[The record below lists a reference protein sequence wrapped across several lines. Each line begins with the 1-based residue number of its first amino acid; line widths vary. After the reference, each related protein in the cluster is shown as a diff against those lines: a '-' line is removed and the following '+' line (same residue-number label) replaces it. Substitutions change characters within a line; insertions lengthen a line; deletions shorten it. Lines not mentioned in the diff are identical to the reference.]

1 MTKRRKS
8 GENERSARAESG
20 DLSVFNGRKG
30 NGGAAVDPEA
40 FRARPNRRTTPRLEL
55 VPLTLDEFALYLS
68 DVDALAQELRLA
80 EPPSE
85 PDAETRAAFNWLFE
99 NAFALDA
106 ASLCWSTL
114 WAAILRS
121 ENRVVG
127 FLCFK
132 GPPRPLFDFLETAP
146 NFKLDVEPGA
156 DEYPET
162 NESGADENPEANE
175 LGADGNPETNQ
186 FGADE
191 NPEANELGVDENART
206 AAEPVV
212 NEKTQA
218 VATAAESASTAVVEI
233 GYGVDEAFR
242 GRGLATEAVGA
253 LVDWG
258 REREDV
264 GVIVAET
271 LTANLPSRRVLEKN
285 GFRRRGESND
295 ALFWRV
301 DVSERT
307 DGAVENGENGVFD
320 F

>member
-68 DVDALAQELRLA
+68 DVDALAQALRLA

-99 NAFALDA
+99 NALALDA

-114 WAAILRS
+114 WAAISRS

-146 NFKLDVEPGA
+146 NFKIDA
-156 DEYPET
+156 
-162 NESGADENPEANE
+162 
-175 LGADGNPETNQ
+175 
-186 FGADE
+186 
-191 NPEANELGVDENART
+191 
-206 AAEPVV
+206 
-212 NEKTQA
+212 
-218 VATAAESASTAVVEI
+218 ATAAETARNAGNAVDGNARAAVNGRAEIGENAASTAVVEI
-233 GYGVDEAFR
+233 GYGVDKAFR
-242 GRGLATEAVGA
+242 GRGFATEAVGA

-264 GVIVAET
+264 GAIWAET
-271 LTANLPSRRVLEKN
+271 LTANLPSRRVLEKC

-307 DGAVENGENGVFD
+307 DRAVENGVFD